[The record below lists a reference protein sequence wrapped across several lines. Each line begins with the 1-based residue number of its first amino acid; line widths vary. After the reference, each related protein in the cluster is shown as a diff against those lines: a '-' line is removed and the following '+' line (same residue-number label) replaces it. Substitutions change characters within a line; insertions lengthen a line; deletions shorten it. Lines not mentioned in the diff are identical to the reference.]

1 MARKKQV
8 GSPCPVCSRWAGLA
22 SSVRA
27 MFCFLAVG
35 AFLPFLHELGNTGQ
49 KGKSSCKQS
58 YTLQPVKLVQ
68 VMRFRV
74 VFEKGFLPQNQ
85 KLKNYSLINSFK
97 LKKNKIL
104 NLSSISSADLLQAV
118 NSYPFSLLLQACLGE
133 CRSSEVLD
141 VVSYLCRK
149 RCCVGRLSFRYRTV
163 TET

>member
-1 MARKKQV
+1 
-8 GSPCPVCSRWAGLA
+8 
-22 SSVRA
+22 

-68 VMRFRV
+68 VMRFTV

-97 LKKNKIL
+97 LKKIK
-104 NLSSISSADLLQAV
+104 
-118 NSYPFSLLLQACLGE
+118 F
-133 CRSSEVLD
+133 
-141 VVSYLCRK
+141 
-149 RCCVGRLSFRYRTV
+149 
-163 TET
+163 